1 MTCNIDTC
9 CHVSIA
15 LAYREALRDSA
26 VVRCVDGEEAVFTR
40 TDSDD
45 DNDDDNDRDHSCV
58 YSGLDC
64 GLGECEPED
73 WD

>member
-1 MTCNIDTC
+1 MTYNTDTC
-9 CHVSIA
+9 CHVSSTLIH
-15 LAYREALRDSA
+15 REALRDS
-26 VVRCVDGEEAVFTR
+26 VVVKCVDGEEAVFSR

-45 DNDDDNDRDHSCV
+45 DDDGDGDYSC
-58 YSGLDC
+58 SGLEC